1 MRLIAAPQVV
11 AQRPWPKWPAGWS
24 VMARS
29 NQLSRPRTV
38 NFAGRE
44 IVLFRGEDGV
54 ARAVDAWCPHMGAHL
69 GQSRVKGITL
79 RCALHH
85 REVGCERSPWKVEE
99 RFGLVF
105 VTMKQHVG
113 PLPDVANRDDFH
125 FTTSAP
131 VEIDVPWAN
140 FVLNGFDLP
149 HLEAVHHRAL
159 LAPPT
164 IRHDAGCMRL
174 EYETRITGRG
184 PSDLMMKLLSRNH
197 VRARMSCFGTVGVVE
212 ANLGWTRSV
221 LICGVSPKTE
231 TQGNEAWPTGH
242 SRTWLS
248 FGVPK
253 NSLTPR
259 LRAAVTKWLYLA
271 FLSRDFVVLR
281 NQRLSLANVDD
292 ESTLAVADFL
302 TSLEDWGREG

>member
-1 MRLIAAPQVV
+1 
-11 AQRPWPKWPAGWS
+11 
-24 VMARS
+24 MARAGDVTAK
-29 NQLSRPRTV
+29 PRTI
-38 NFAGRE
+38 NFAGHQL
-44 IVLFRGEDGV
+44 VLFRGADGV

-69 GQSRVKGITL
+69 GQACVEGNAL

-85 REVGCERSPWKVEE
+85 RLVGDEGSRWQVAE

-105 VTMKQHVG
+105 VTRAGVTT
-113 PLPDVANRDDFH
+113 PLPSVRDEDDFH

-131 VEIDVPWAN
+131 VDIDVPWAN

-159 LAPPT
+159 RKPAVIT
-164 IRHDAGCMRL
+164 HDAHCMRL

-184 PSDLMMKLLSRNH
+184 LSDLVMKALSKNH

-212 ANLGWTRSV
+212 ADLGWTRSV
-221 LICGVSPKTE
+221 LICGVSPRPE
-231 TQGNEAWPTGH
+231 TQTEAAWPTGH

-253 NSLTPR
+253 KSLAPR
-259 LRAAVTKWLYLA
+259 LRAQLTKWLYLA

-281 NQRLSLANVDD
+281 DQRLSLVNVDD
-292 ESTLAVADFL
+292 ASTIAVADFL
-302 TSLEDWGREG
+302 TSLEDWGRDA

>member
-1 MRLIAAPQVV
+1 
-11 AQRPWPKWPAGWS
+11 
-24 VMARS
+24 MARS
-29 NQLSRPRTV
+29 TDLVKPQTV

-44 IVLFRGEDGV
+44 VVLFRGEDGV

-69 GQSRVKGITL
+69 GQATVRENSL
-79 RCALHH
+79 QCALHH
-85 REVGCERSPWKVEE
+85 RLVGCERSPWSARE

-105 VTMKQHVG
+105 VSKAGTTS
-113 PLPDVANRDDFH
+113 PLPDVSDRDDFL

-159 LAPPT
+159 LAPAK
-164 IRHDAGCMRL
+164 ILHDAGCMRL

-184 PSDLMMKLLSRNH
+184 LSDLIMKVLSRNH

-212 ANLGWTRSV
+212 ADLGWTRST
-221 LICGVSPKTE
+221 LICGVSPRPE
-231 TQGNEAWPTGH
+231 TQTDEAWPTGH

-253 NSLTPR
+253 NSIAPR
-259 LRAAVTKWLYLA
+259 VRAHITRWLYLA
-271 FLSRDFVVLR
+271 FLSRDFVVLK

-292 ESTLAVADFL
+292 ESTIAVADFL